1 MLIGCLLRVL
11 KGVSRLFRGCLGC
24 CKGVLMMFQGN
35 QRGVLR
41 VFHMYFKRVSG
52 CFKNVSIVVEGIFKG
67 VSEGELKKVSWKFLA
82 VS

>member
-1 MLIGCLLRVL
+1 MLQGCFND
-11 KGVSRLFRGCLGC
+11 VSKKIQVWLND
-24 CKGVLMMFQGN
+24 VWSMFQGN

-67 VSEGELKKVSWKFLA
+67 VSKGELKRVSWKFQA
-82 VS
+82 VSWKL